1 MLINRMRGWAL
12 PERLVT
18 PEKVFLNRRSFM
30 AAAGASAAIA
40 GSGGL
45 SGIAGALAEEADPTA
60 DLYPATRNEMYKVER
75 EISEEKFNL
84 TYNNFYEFGSHKK
97 IYKAAQELPIRPWE
111 IKIDGEVEK
120 EFTIGVD
127 DLIRKVT
134 LEERVYRHRCVEAWS
149 MVIPWTGFPMHKLL
163 DLAKP
168 LSSAKYVRME
178 TFHNPD
184 IAAGQKGG
192 WYPWPYA
199 EGLTIEEAANELT
212 LLVTGAYGKPAAKQL
227 GAPLRLHVPWKYGF
241 KSLKSIVRF
250 EFTSERPVSFWEQLQ
265 ASEYGFWANVN
276 PDVPHRRWS
285 QARERVM
292 GDPTNER
299 SWETVPTLLFN
310 GYGEQ
315 VADLYKN
322 MENEALYM

>member
-1 MLINRMRGWAL
+1 MLINRMRGWEL

-199 EGLTIEEAANELT
+199 EGLTIEEASNELT

>member
-1 MLINRMRGWAL
+1 MLIKRMREWEL

-18 PEKVFLNRRSFM
+18 PESVFLNRRAFM

-40 GSGGL
+40 GTGGFA
-45 SGIAGALAEEADPTA
+45 GITGARAEEADPSA
-60 DLYPATRNEMYKVER
+60 DLYPAARNEMYKVDR
-75 EISEEKFNL
+75 PISEEQYNL

-97 IYKAAQELPIRPWE
+97 IYKAAQELQIRPWE

-120 EFTIGVD
+120 EFTIGID

-149 MVIPWTGFPMHKLL
+149 MTIPWTGFPMNKLL
-163 DLAKP
+163 ELAKP

-178 TFHNPD
+178 TFHNPSV
-184 IAAGQKGG
+184 AGGQKGN

-241 KSLKSIVRF
+241 KSIKSIVRF
-250 EFTSERPVSFWEQLQ
+250 EFTSERPTSFWEQLQ

-276 PDVPHRRWS
+276 PNVPHRRWS
-285 QARERVM
+285 QANERVM
-292 GDPTNER
+292 GDPTYER
-299 SWETVPTLLFN
+299 SWETVPTLMFN
-310 GYGEQ
+310 GYGEH
-315 VADLYKN
+315 VAHLYKGL
-322 MENEALYM
+322 ENEALYM